1 MTAPSHSRNVN
12 GVRYYTDPTTGRTDL
27 ISVTSALDNVGS
39 PDALIGWAIRLTADQ
54 AFDID
59 YANADALKRATHVEK
74 NRAADR
80 GTRVHEMLEETVKV
94 GHRPNLAITDP
105 EAWPYIQAGWRFLD
119 EWAPQIHHCELQVF
133 TANWRWHWKSKA

>member
-80 GTRVHEMLEETVKV
+80 GTRVHETLEETVKV
-94 GHRPNLAITDP
+94 GHRPNHHR
-105 EAWPYIQAGWRFLD
+105 RFAHND
-119 EWAPQIHHCELQVF
+119 SRAPHNGARLLVTVRTEPGESH
-133 TANWRWHWKSKA
+133 R